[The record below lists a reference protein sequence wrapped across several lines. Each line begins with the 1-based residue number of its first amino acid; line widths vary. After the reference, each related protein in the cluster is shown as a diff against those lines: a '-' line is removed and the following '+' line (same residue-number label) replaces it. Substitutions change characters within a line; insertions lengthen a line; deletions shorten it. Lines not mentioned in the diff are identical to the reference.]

1 MPVIKNILRKA
12 VNSYQG
18 LKDFNVLV
26 EDTTQN
32 SQYFNIFDIPEELP
46 LGCSSFLIEGSDLL
60 KKEVELKIE
69 LLDSENNVVFTTPVD
84 NYLEDKSRRVS
95 IEIYENIAPGV
106 ATLTIL
112 GELDPTKTNVPQSFR
127 NVYNVR
133 FTKRININKTKEN
146 DRPIRFYGQ
155 PTISVSEIVKGV
167 VEETTGGTNQTSTVT
182 GTVGLNVTTNKVFD
196 SETDTELP
204 TNNVDDLGE
213 EEFILS
219 ESPKSKR
226 TATFNSKIGKKGKKK
241 KKQKKFKTTYS
252 ITGNVVAMGAG
263 TNNSSNKITSDFVG
277 ATITISN
284 PHQLVDT
291 DKFPTTRYTLPTSYS
306 TTISEV
312 VNETTFKVKTP
323 YYIIDDTTKR
333 IPVSL
338 KSVTNNASIKYD
350 SYVEETES
358 SIFKRSYADITIGN
372 LRTFSGDVYKAKIFT
387 RDSNTPTDFEKIY
400 DAFVEPPNILID
412 QTSATGFTNI
422 GFFHQQS
429 DINNNWVSS
438 SIGGSTGTLAVQN
451 NQYLVDGILLSGS
464 VEKLDSLV
472 EFRTKNS
479 FDLEKDVDYVVR
491 FDSYFFKDTAEYKS
505 DQDTI
510 STESRADLK
519 VFLSGS
525 GLTGNTGEEDY
536 YLGQVEIPKNS
547 NDEGEISNVIGS
559 FRSAGSG
566 SPKAWLKFKL
576 NSGRFI
582 IKDASI
588 EPFSEENFNP
598 NYFRTIVPMPGLV
611 NIKRSRLFDFRAEFY
626 DVNNNEA
633 DVGATVERVNFD
645 GTPTIIQGEDNKL
658 SGSLLI
664 GDSIEMYGTNPA
676 YLRSVG
682 YQGFAHTIAN
692 NKGGFLLF
700 SGSIGDGASG
710 GNRLTASEA
719 YQGVGLEIVDAHTS
733 TDRFLK
739 FRTDPSTFQVVTD
752 EFLLGTK
759 GSTNNYISGSANGK
773 LEISSS
779 NFELNGATGD
789 VTLQGT
795 ITAEAGGTV
804 GGFTIGA
811 SSLAAGNVFQL
822 SSSQNTADPVSFIS
836 SSNFKVS
843 AGGDV
848 TGSNILL
855 TGGTITSDVTV
866 QGTFTAN
873 QILTPADSTG
883 IPEASA
889 SIDANGN
896 AIFKSGSI
904 GGFNMNTTTLF
915 SDSNEFVVKGSSG
928 QVTGS
933 KVLFT
938 GGKIGGFTI
947 DADEIK
953 STNLLLDS
961 NNEKITVGSAN
972 AVTIQGGGT
981 DNFVTMGKTTFGQA
995 TTVGAILGM
1004 DATVPTLELF
1014 KDANNQFIFNGSGI
1028 DIKSATFDLDA
1039 TTLIM
1044 DSATNSGV
1052 IKLGASGG
1060 PGSATGTSNGGA
1072 YIDGTGKF
1080 NFVGDANNF
1089 IRFNSS
1095 GLEINTAKFD
1105 VNTSGEITATGG
1117 TIGGF
1122 TISSTQLSGG
1132 SGDDFIGLI
1141 PGTGIQMG
1149 NETFADA
1156 EFSVTKAGAL
1166 KSTSGTM
1173 GGFTIAAGTLTG
1185 GNVQLAAAGT
1195 IKVGSVT
1202 DATTT
1207 ATTNAGFFADNSG
1220 NVLIKGNV
1228 NGDDY
1233 IKVTGGGGID
1243 IKANDFDLNAGSGK
1257 LIIESST
1264 PSISLTDATAKFIVG
1279 NLDSV
1284 TDTSDGDKGIYAQG
1298 DGKLLIKED
1307 ASNYIQFN
1315 GGLDIKTETFKLD
1328 TDRLD
1333 IDSSTSRISVFDDTG
1348 SPKEVIR
1355 IGEVDGA
1362 SNFGMKI
1369 FDGTG
1374 TADGDILVE
1383 FSETTNNIAGWVIG
1397 TSTIQGGNLV
1407 LNKEGTIESA
1417 DFSSGNIAGSGK
1429 GFRLSALDNGFLE
1442 VENAR
1447 IRGTLS
1453 TAVFEKETVNA
1464 VGGQLLIGN
1473 STTITGSA
1481 GLSGVTASSATMSV
1495 ENVSG
1500 FTGSYNG
1507 FNAAGA
1513 VSNINNV
1520 DGEILLIKKVDNTGF
1535 STEYVLVQSAS
1546 FNDPDNTD
1554 TNSSGLLYV
1563 SRSFGLGTGT
1573 LGVGPGSNFTGSV
1586 GEGAKNYEDG
1596 QVIVSTGKYISG
1608 TGASTVGTGY
1618 INLNARPTDG
1628 ATPYIDIVERTG
1640 SKVYEMDLK
1649 ARLGD
1654 LSGIS
1659 TAKVGSSPGF
1669 GLFTDRAFLTQDV
1682 TVGTLGAEHILI
1694 SGSYLAFKDN
1704 NTIMAELQGTSWTLG
1719 GATGTTTDAIKI
1731 APGGVFIYDNSNDYV
1746 KVTSAGLNV
1755 YESGNNVATFGA
1767 NSTIT
1772 GGTITIQGT
1781 AGSTGDEKLVIAN
1794 NSITIDSAG
1803 NEIFSIVGGT
1813 MKLGTDANNG
1823 AFAQLDG
1830 STLDFITDSS
1840 GTNTT
1845 RASFGANSTITGGSI
1860 TLQGTTGTTGD
1871 EKVVIENN
1879 SISMFTEGNEVFDV
1893 TGAVMT
1899 IGSSTDKV
1907 TINGTSGITIRENDS
1922 DTIQMVNGVVTVG
1935 SSTDQVKI
1943 DGTSGITIREN
1954 DADTIS
1960 MVNGV
1965 VTIGSS
1971 TDQVEIN
1978 GTSGITIRE
1987 NNKDNITL
1995 TDGTIKVGVDEN
2007 NSTFIQIDSD
2017 SVDIIEDVSGTNN
2030 TVASFGV
2037 STTIGSS
2044 TDKVSISASGLTLRE
2059 NNVDTLTIASGVVT
2073 VGSSTDKVTINGT
2086 SGITIRENDSDTISM
2101 VNGVVTIG
2109 SSTDQVEIN
2118 GTSGIT
2124 IRENN
2129 KDNITLTDG
2138 TIKVG
2143 VDENNSTFVKIDSDS
2158 VDIIEDVSGTD
2169 NTVASFGVSTT
2180 IGSSTDKVSISA
2192 SGITIRENN
2201 KDVITMASDVVTV
2214 GSSTDKVTI
2223 NGTSGITIREN
2234 GADTISMINGV
2245 VTIGSSTD
2253 QVEINGTSGITIR
2266 ENNKDNISLTDGTI
2280 KVGVDE
2286 NDSTFIQIDSDSV
2299 DIIEDVGGAN
2309 KTVASFGVSTTIGS
2323 STDKVSISDSGI
2335 TIRENNKDVISLAS
2349 DVVTIG
2355 SATDKVTIN
2364 GTSGITIKENN
2375 VDTISMVNGVV
2386 TIGSSTD
2393 QVEINGTSGITIR
2406 ENNVDTIIL
2415 DDGAVTVVGGTFTI
2429 NDGTRNR
2436 LVIGSTSIAMTDE
2449 AGNEQVKIEDAS
2461 GTPTLTLGEVA
2472 ANQENIVIDPTN
2484 GVRLRTNTTTHAQ
2497 LAGTEF
2503 VMGEVASSK
2512 SNVQITAGTVNFRNN
2527 TDVLFAITDDGQIS
2541 GSDFMI
2547 EKTRLFGNG
2556 NDGIIT
2562 LEHDNCA
2569 VSDGVG
2575 SAAKSSTSL
2584 IVNER
2589 GENLC
2594 ERTGTTWF
2602 LKGDMYAKDL
2612 TLNNDGTAVTL
2623 NTSGSRLFVKS
2634 TLTIDSSCIIHNDG
2648 NAGGNGGN
2656 GGNDGDVAGT
2666 RGSAGHGGAGNSL
2679 APGTTGAQGGLG
2691 GTSSSTPNGRPGG
2704 GGGGAGGTGGHVF
2717 IAARVINNSGTIR
2730 SHGGA
2735 GGNGGTGGSV

>member
-1 MPVIKNILRKA
+1 
-12 VNSYQG
+12 
-18 LKDFNVLV
+18 
-26 EDTTQN
+26 
-32 SQYFNIFDIPEELP
+32 
-46 LGCSSFLIEGSDLL
+46 
-60 KKEVELKIE
+60 
-69 LLDSENNVVFTTPVD
+69 
-84 NYLEDKSRRVS
+84 
-95 IEIYENIAPGV
+95 
-106 ATLTIL
+106 
-112 GELDPTKTNVPQSFR
+112 
-127 NVYNVR
+127 
-133 FTKRININKTKEN
+133 
-146 DRPIRFYGQ
+146 
-155 PTISVSEIVKGV
+155 
-167 VEETTGGTNQTSTVT
+167 
-182 GTVGLNVTTNKVFD
+182 
-196 SETDTELP
+196 
-204 TNNVDDLGE
+204 
-213 EEFILS
+213 
-219 ESPKSKR
+219 
-226 TATFNSKIGKKGKKK
+226 
-241 KKQKKFKTTYS
+241 
-252 ITGNVVAMGAG
+252 
-263 TNNSSNKITSDFVG
+263 
-277 ATITISN
+277 
-284 PHQLVDT
+284 
-291 DKFPTTRYTLPTSYS
+291 YS

-372 LRTFSGDVYKAKIFT
+372 LRTFSGDVYKAKVFT

-525 GLTGNTGEEDY
+525 GLTGNAGEEDY

-843 AGGDV
+843 AGGAV

-883 IPEASA
+883 IPQASA

-915 SDSNEFVVKGSSG
+915 SDSNEFIVRGSSG

-953 STNLLLDS
+953 SGTTFILDS
-961 NNEKITVGSAN
+961 DTSS
-972 AVTIQGGGT
+972 
-981 DNFVTMGKTTFGQA
+981 GQ
-995 TTVGAILGM
+995 
-1004 DATVPTLELF
+1004 
-1014 KDANNQFIFNGSGI
+1014 
-1028 DIKSATFDLDA
+1028 
-1039 TTLIM
+1039 
-1044 DSATNSGV
+1044 

-1060 PGSATGTSNGGA
+1060 PGSATGTSNAGA

-1122 TISSTQLSGG
+1122 TISSTQLTGG
-1132 SGDDFIGLI
+1132 SGDNFIGLI

-1374 TADGDILVE
+1374 TADSDILVE

-1417 DFSSGNIAGSGK
+1417 DFSSGNIAGSGN

-1442 VENAR
+1442 VGNAR
-1447 IRGTLS
+1447 IR
-1453 TAVFEKETVNA
+1453 
-1464 VGGQLLIGN
+1464 
-1473 STTITGSA
+1473 
-1481 GLSGVTASSATMSV
+1481 
-1495 ENVSG
+1495 
-1500 FTGSYNG
+1500 
-1507 FNAAGA
+1507 
-1513 VSNINNV
+1513 
-1520 DGEILLIKKVDNTGF
+1520 
-1535 STEYVLVQSAS
+1535 
-1546 FNDPDNTD
+1546 
-1554 TNSSGLLYV
+1554 
-1563 SRSFGLGTGT
+1563 
-1573 LGVGPGSNFTGSV
+1573 
-1586 GEGAKNYEDG
+1586 
-1596 QVIVSTGKYISG
+1596 
-1608 TGASTVGTGY
+1608 
-1618 INLNARPTDG
+1618 
-1628 ATPYIDIVERTG
+1628 
-1640 SKVYEMDLK
+1640 
-1649 ARLGD
+1649 
-1654 LSGIS
+1654 
-1659 TAKVGSSPGF
+1659 
-1669 GLFTDRAFLTQDV
+1669 
-1682 TVGTLGAEHILI
+1682 
-1694 SGSYLAFKDN
+1694 
-1704 NTIMAELQGTSWTLG
+1704 
-1719 GATGTTTDAIKI
+1719 
-1731 APGGVFIYDNSNDYV
+1731 
-1746 KVTSAGLNV
+1746 
-1755 YESGNNVATFGA
+1755 
-1767 NSTIT
+1767 
-1772 GGTITIQGT
+1772 
-1781 AGSTGDEKLVIAN
+1781 
-1794 NSITIDSAG
+1794 
-1803 NEIFSIVGGT
+1803 
-1813 MKLGTDANNG
+1813 
-1823 AFAQLDG
+1823 
-1830 STLDFITDSS
+1830 
-1840 GTNTT
+1840 
-1845 RASFGANSTITGGSI
+1845 
-1860 TLQGTTGTTGD
+1860 
-1871 EKVVIENN
+1871 
-1879 SISMFTEGNEVFDV
+1879 
-1893 TGAVMT
+1893 
-1899 IGSSTDKV
+1899 
-1907 TINGTSGITIRENDS
+1907 
-1922 DTIQMVNGVVTVG
+1922 
-1935 SSTDQVKI
+1935 
-1943 DGTSGITIREN
+1943 
-1954 DADTIS
+1954 
-1960 MVNGV
+1960 
-1965 VTIGSS
+1965 
-1971 TDQVEIN
+1971 
-1978 GTSGITIRE
+1978 
-1987 NNKDNITL
+1987 
-1995 TDGTIKVGVDEN
+1995 
-2007 NSTFIQIDSD
+2007 
-2017 SVDIIEDVSGTNN
+2017 
-2030 TVASFGV
+2030 
-2037 STTIGSS
+2037 
-2044 TDKVSISASGLTLRE
+2044 
-2059 NNVDTLTIASGVVT
+2059 
-2073 VGSSTDKVTINGT
+2073 
-2086 SGITIRENDSDTISM
+2086 
-2101 VNGVVTIG
+2101 
-2109 SSTDQVEIN
+2109 
-2118 GTSGIT
+2118 
-2124 IRENN
+2124 
-2129 KDNITLTDG
+2129 
-2138 TIKVG
+2138 
-2143 VDENNSTFVKIDSDS
+2143 
-2158 VDIIEDVSGTD
+2158 
-2169 NTVASFGVSTT
+2169 
-2180 IGSSTDKVSISA
+2180 
-2192 SGITIRENN
+2192 
-2201 KDVITMASDVVTV
+2201 
-2214 GSSTDKVTI
+2214 
-2223 NGTSGITIREN
+2223 
-2234 GADTISMINGV
+2234 
-2245 VTIGSSTD
+2245 
-2253 QVEINGTSGITIR
+2253 
-2266 ENNKDNISLTDGTI
+2266 
-2280 KVGVDE
+2280 
-2286 NDSTFIQIDSDSV
+2286 
-2299 DIIEDVGGAN
+2299 
-2309 KTVASFGVSTTIGS
+2309 
-2323 STDKVSISDSGI
+2323 
-2335 TIRENNKDVISLAS
+2335 
-2349 DVVTIG
+2349 
-2355 SATDKVTIN
+2355 
-2364 GTSGITIKENN
+2364 
-2375 VDTISMVNGVV
+2375 
-2386 TIGSSTD
+2386 
-2393 QVEINGTSGITIR
+2393 
-2406 ENNVDTIIL
+2406 
-2415 DDGAVTVVGGTFTI
+2415 
-2429 NDGTRNR
+2429 
-2436 LVIGSTSIAMTDE
+2436 
-2449 AGNEQVKIEDAS
+2449 
-2461 GTPTLTLGEVA
+2461 
-2472 ANQENIVIDPTN
+2472 
-2484 GVRLRTNTTTHAQ
+2484 
-2497 LAGTEF
+2497 
-2503 VMGEVASSK
+2503 
-2512 SNVQITAGTVNFRNN
+2512 
-2527 TDVLFAITDDGQIS
+2527 
-2541 GSDFMI
+2541 
-2547 EKTRLFGNG
+2547 
-2556 NDGIIT
+2556 
-2562 LEHDNCA
+2562 
-2569 VSDGVG
+2569 
-2575 SAAKSSTSL
+2575 
-2584 IVNER
+2584 
-2589 GENLC
+2589 
-2594 ERTGTTWF
+2594 
-2602 LKGDMYAKDL
+2602 
-2612 TLNNDGTAVTL
+2612 
-2623 NTSGSRLFVKS
+2623 
-2634 TLTIDSSCIIHNDG
+2634 
-2648 NAGGNGGN
+2648 
-2656 GGNDGDVAGT
+2656 
-2666 RGSAGHGGAGNSL
+2666 
-2679 APGTTGAQGGLG
+2679 
-2691 GTSSSTPNGRPGG
+2691 
-2704 GGGGAGGTGGHVF
+2704 
-2717 IAARVINNSGTIR
+2717 
-2730 SHGGA
+2730 
-2735 GGNGGTGGSV
+2735 